1 MFMKKV
7 LALGLAFCLLALAF
21 AGCKPADAATPEVTA
36 AESAVAD
43 TAASDTAQSTDSG
56 ELNVA
61 IAADIAPDSVTEWTK
76 MFNADYPDVTLNV
89 MLEDASSY
97 EVTIEPLV
105 AAGELPDVVGIGCT
119 DWFATLAD
127 KGYLLDV
134 SGTPGWDAQLDA
146 LKDMY
151 TSRSGVHFAV
161 ANGVETELLY
171 YNIDQFA
178 QAGVT
183 SVPTNWQE
191 FLDCCQ
197 KLKDAGFQPLAV
209 AGASPNNLGHSFI
222 SFGIAHEIVASGY
235 DPDWNVKA
243 RDGEYDFS
251 TPEWQSILDKAV
263 VLRDAGYFQRGYESA
278 DLYECMRE
286 VTAGEAAMTI
296 QGSYQTGNI
305 LVDGGANIGITTVP
319 WNETGEQQV
328 GIVIAGDG
336 YAMGKNSTGN
346 VDLATKFFN
355 YISFEN
361 AYVYQ
366 NMSGTIPPWKDAAA
380 DMPNAKVN
388 DKLKAAWDAS
398 NALTI
403 KSLEPQQ
410 AFTAI
415 VYEQVKQFV
424 QAVILGNAEP
434 NQIGDYLNPAQQ
446 EYLATLN

>member
-1 MFMKKV
+1 MKKV
-7 LALGLAFCLLALAF
+7 LALGLVFCLLALTV
-21 AGCKPADAATPEVTA
+21 AGCVPAGTAAQDAPAADATATDASGDVTK
-36 AESAVAD
+36 
-43 TAASDTAQSTDSG
+43 G

-76 MFNADYPDVTLNV
+76 MFNADYPDVKLNV
-89 MLEDASSY
+89 MLEDASNY

-105 AAGELPDVVGIGCT
+105 AANELPDVVGIGCT
-119 DWFATLAD
+119 DWFGTLAD

-134 SGTPGWDAQLDA
+134 SGTPGWESQLDV
-146 LKDMY
+146 LKNMY
-151 TSRSGVHFAV
+151 TSRNGVHFAV

-171 YNIDQFA
+171 YNIDQFEA
-178 QAGVT
+178 AGIK
-183 SVPTNWQE
+183 SVPTNWDE

-222 SFGIAHEIVASGY
+222 SFGIAHEIVASGF
-235 DPDWNVKA
+235 DPDWNTKA

-251 TPEWQSILDKAV
+251 TPEWQAVLNKAV

-278 DLYECMRE
+278 DLYECMRA
-286 VTAGEAAMTI
+286 VTAGEVAMTF
-296 QGSYQTGNI
+296 QGSYQTGNL
-305 LVDGGANIGITTVP
+305 LVEGGANIGITTVP
-319 WNETGEQQV
+319 WNDKGKDQV

-336 YAMGKNSTGN
+336 YAMGKNSSGN

-355 YISFEN
+355 YVSFEH
-361 AYVYQ
+361 ADVYQ
-366 NMSGTIPPWKDAAA
+366 NMSGTIPPWQDVAK

-388 DKLKAAWDAS
+388 EKLQAAWDAS
-398 NALTI
+398 NALSV

-434 NQIGDYLNPAQQ
+434 SQIGDYLNPAQK

>member
-1 MFMKKV
+1 MKKV
-7 LALGLAFCLLALAF
+7 LALGLALCLVLMGLT
-21 AGCKPADAATPEVTA
+21 GCQQTAPVATPADTAVATDAATTADAATA
-36 AESAVAD
+36 APV
-43 TAASDTAQSTDSG
+43 SG

-76 MFNADYPDVTLNV
+76 MFNADYPDVKLNV
-89 MLEDASSY
+89 ALEDASSY
-97 EVTIEPLV
+97 EVTIEPLI
-105 AAGELPDVVGIGCT
+105 AAGELPDVLGIGCT

-127 KGYLLDV
+127 KGYFLDV
-134 SGTPGWDAQLDA
+134 SGTPGWNAQLDV
-146 LKDMY
+146 LKQMY
-151 TSRSGVHFAV
+151 TSSTGVHFAV

-171 YNIDQFA
+171 YNIDQFK
-178 QAGVT
+178 QAGIQ

-222 SFGIAHEIVASGY
+222 SFGIAHQIVQSGY
-235 DPDWNVKA
+235 DPNWNIKA

-251 TPEWQSILDKAV
+251 TPEWQSVLDKAV

-278 DLYECMRE
+278 DLYECMRA
-286 VTAGEAAMTI
+286 VAAGEVAMTI

-305 LVDGGANIGITTVP
+305 LIDGGANIGITTVP
-319 WNETGEQQV
+319 WNDPGKDQV

-336 YAMGKNSTGN
+336 YAMGKNSSNN

-355 YISFEN
+355 YVTFEK

-366 NMSGTIPPWKDAAA
+366 NMSGTIPPWIDAAK
-380 DMPNAKVN
+380 DMPNAVVN

-398 NALTI
+398 NALTT

-424 QAVILGNAEP
+424 QAVILGTAEP
-434 NQIGDYLNPAQQ
+434 SQIGDYLNPAQQ
-446 EYLATLN
+446 EYLATLEK

>member
-1 MFMKKV
+1 MKKV
-7 LALGLAFCLLALAF
+7 LALGLVFCLLALTVVGCVP
-21 AGCKPADAATPEVTA
+21 AGTTAQDAPATDATAADASGDVTK
-36 AESAVAD
+36 
-43 TAASDTAQSTDSG
+43 G

-76 MFNADYPDVTLNV
+76 MFNADYPDVKLNV

-105 AAGELPDVVGIGCT
+105 AANELPDVVGIGCT

-134 SGTPGWDAQLDA
+134 SGTPGWESQLDV
-146 LKDMY
+146 LKNMY
-151 TSRSGVHFAV
+151 TSRNGVHFAV

-171 YNIDQFA
+171 YNIDQFEA
-178 QAGVT
+178 AGIK
-183 SVPTNWQE
+183 SVPTNWDE

-222 SFGIAHEIVASGY
+222 SFGIAHEIVASGF
-235 DPDWNVKA
+235 DPDWNTKA

-251 TPEWQSILDKAV
+251 TPEWQAVLNKAV

-278 DLYECMRE
+278 DLYECMRA
-286 VTAGEAAMTI
+286 VTAGEVAMTF
-296 QGSYQTGNI
+296 QGSYQTGNLI
-305 LVDGGANIGITTVP
+305 VDGGANIGITTVP
-319 WNETGEQQV
+319 WNDKGKDQV

-336 YAMGKNSTGN
+336 YAMGKNSSGN

-355 YISFEN
+355 YVSFEH
-361 AYVYQ
+361 ADVYQ
-366 NMSGTIPPWKDAAA
+366 NMSGTIPPWQDVAK

-388 DKLKAAWDAS
+388 EKLQAAWDAS
-398 NALTI
+398 NALSV

-434 NQIGDYLNPAQQ
+434 SQIGDYLNPAQK

>member
-1 MFMKKV
+1 M
-7 LALGLAFCLLALAF
+7 
-21 AGCKPADAATPEVTA
+21 
-36 AESAVAD
+36 
-43 TAASDTAQSTDSG
+43 
-56 ELNVA
+56 
-61 IAADIAPDSVTEWTK
+61 
-76 MFNADYPDVTLNV
+76 
-89 MLEDASSY
+89 
-97 EVTIEPLV
+97 
-105 AAGELPDVVGIGCT
+105 
-119 DWFATLAD
+119 
-127 KGYLLDV
+127 
-134 SGTPGWDAQLDA
+134 
-146 LKDMY
+146 
-151 TSRSGVHFAV
+151 
-161 ANGVETELLY
+161 
-171 YNIDQFA
+171 
-178 QAGVT
+178 
-183 SVPTNWQE
+183 
-191 FLDCCQ
+191 
-197 KLKDAGFQPLAV
+197 
-209 AGASPNNLGHSFI
+209 
-222 SFGIAHEIVASGY
+222 
-235 DPDWNVKA
+235 KA

-251 TPEWQSILDKAV
+251 TPEWQSVLDKAV

-319 WNETGEQQV
+319 WNETGEPQV

-424 QAVILGNAEP
+424 QAVILGSAEP